1 MTDLSIANEIYRQL
15 GGIRFAT
22 MTGAKNFTGGPDS
35 LTFKIGRNRRGIT
48 HIKIVLSPLD
58 LYDVQFLQC
67 RMRPN
72 PSVKTIDG
80 YSMVMA
86 GDLENLI
93 AGITGLD
100 TRL

>member
-15 GGIRFAT
+15 GGRRFAV
-22 MTGAKNFTGGPDS
+22 MTGAKNFVGGADS
-35 LTFKIGRNRRGIT
+35 LTFKIGRNSRGIT
-48 HIKIVLSPLD
+48 HIKIILSPLD

-86 GDLENLI
+86 GDLQGLI
-93 AGITGLD
+93 SRATGLD
-100 TRL
+100 THL